1 MVISTASNGA
11 DEIIDA
17 LAAFVQRLEMALLSG
32 DDAARLTT
40 LFARGERLCAA
51 GKGMAA
57 RRAAECS
64 QWAQA
69 GHQSPEQWLAQL
81 SGTSQSAARTSLAV
95 AEQME
100 AQPALAAACQS
111 GDLSQTQAG
120 EIAAAAEVDPES
132 TQRLVDQASRSG
144 LKGLRDSCRQV
155 VTAGRSAQDDQD
167 RLAGIH
173 RSRYVRFWSD
183 REGAGRVDARM
194 TPDALARLQACL
206 RPYQTQQFEMAR
218 QAGSRE
224 RPEAYALD
232 ALLALAEAAHVNKT
246 CTESDAPSGPPH
258 TGRKARPPAT
268 VVALIDHAALVRGF
282 VEGEECCIIKGIG
295 PVPVANIRA
304 MLSDAFLAAVVAD
317 GVDIRSVVHVGR
329 RPLATQLTALY
340 ARDRTCVVPGCESE
354 EYLEAHH
361 VKGWSSTKVTTLDD
375 LALLCSHHHD
385 LASYEGWIL
394 DGRPGEWTW
403 RPPPG
408 GVPPGP
414 FDDDGI
420 NLSPPARHSCRHG
433 DPGSDGPPT
442 GQDGDPLGL
451 FDQ

>member
-17 LAAFVQRLEMALLSG
+17 LAAFVQRLDMALLSG

-40 LFARGERLCAA
+40 LFARGERLCAT
-51 GKGMAA
+51 GKAMAA

-69 GHQSPEQWLAQL
+69 GHRSPEQWLAQL

-167 RLAGIH
+167 RLAGIQ
-173 RSRYVRFWSD
+173 REPLLRFWSD
-183 REGAGRVDARM
+183 RDGAGRVDARM

-232 ALLALAEAAHVNKT
+232 ALLALAEAAHINKT

-282 VEGEECCIIKGIG
+282 VEGEECCHHQGYRTGSGGHYPRHAERRLSGGCSRRRSRHPVCCPCG
-295 PVPVANIRA
+295 PP
-304 MLSDAFLAAVVAD
+304 AAGHAID
-317 GVDIRSVVHVGR
+317 RSVRPRPHLR
-329 RPLATQLTALY
+329 RTGL
-340 ARDRTCVVPGCESE
+340 RIRGVPRSAPREGLVE
-354 EYLEAHH
+354 H
-361 VKGWSSTKVTTLDD
+361 KGDHSRRFGASLFASS
-375 LALLCSHHHD
+375 
-385 LASYEGWIL
+385 
-394 DGRPGEWTW
+394 RPGKLRRLDPRWPAGRMDLETAAW
-403 RPPPG
+403 RRTSRT
-408 GVPPGP
+408 
-414 FDDDGI
+414 
-420 NLSPPARHSCRHG
+420 L
-433 DPGSDGPPT
+433 
-442 GQDGDPLGL
+442 
-451 FDQ
+451 